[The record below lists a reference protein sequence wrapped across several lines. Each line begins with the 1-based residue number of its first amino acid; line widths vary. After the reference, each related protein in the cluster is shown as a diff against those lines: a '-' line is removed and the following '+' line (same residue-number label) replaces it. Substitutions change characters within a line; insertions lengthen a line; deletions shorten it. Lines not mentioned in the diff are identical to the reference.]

1 LNFKRTDIA
10 LNGYLPSLLNGL
22 EDDGININTFL
33 KNPFLRKL
41 DLYDPDS
48 YIPNQLLETIL
59 VDIKD
64 DLGLHD
70 FYKDLNHHFKSTKM
84 GKYSLHIFQSPN
96 FLTFLKE
103 VIKYQ
108 KCIRSNYQVK
118 LNVFGS
124 VSRFSVKI
132 LEAPSK
138 GKLIC
143 EEIDIMR
150 IIDAFKLIGGE
161 QFIPIEIG
169 ITGSSLKNI
178 ESILPN
184 GNYKLQLNQVESWVL
199 FNTSL
204 LSKKNLNLLEGS
216 SGLNTV
222 QSQNLESYKIELLLD
237 SFKMGTIPNM
247 AEIADMFN
255 VSRRTLERNLLKEGS
270 SFSIIKDKYL
280 QRKSIELLRDPN
292 ISVKE
297 IAERLNFSNSQNYIR
312 SFKRWTAVTPE
323 TFRTTAFEVVAI

>member
-1 LNFKRTDIA
+1 MSLKKTDIT

-22 EDDGININTFL
+22 ENDGININKFL
-33 KNPFLRKL
+33 KNPVLRKL
-41 DLYDPDS
+41 DLYDPDG

-64 DLGLHD
+64 DLGLNN
-70 FYKDLNHHFKSTKM
+70 FYKDLNPYFKSTKM
-84 GKYSLHIFQSPN
+84 GKYSMHIFQSPN

-108 KCIRSNYQVK
+108 KNLRTNYDVK

-124 VSRFSVKI
+124 VARFSVKI
-132 LEAPSK
+132 LEVPSK
-138 GKLIC
+138 GKLLC
-143 EEIDIMR
+143 EEIDMIR

-161 QFIPIEIG
+161 QFIPTEIG
-169 ITGSSLKNI
+169 ITGSSSKNI

-184 GNYKLQLNQVESWVL
+184 GNYKLQLKQVESWIL

-204 LSKKNLNLLEGS
+204 LSKKIPNLLDS
-216 SGLNTV
+216 SSLTNIV
-222 QSQNLESYKIELLLD
+222 QSQNPESYKIELLLD
-237 SFKMGTIPNM
+237 SFKMGAVPNM

-280 QRKSIELLRDPN
+280 QRKSFELLQDPD

-297 IAERLNFSNSQNYIR
+297 IAEQLNFSNTQNYIR
-312 SFKRWTAVTPE
+312 SFKRWTTVSPE
-323 TFRTTAFEVVAI
+323 TFRTKPSQVVA